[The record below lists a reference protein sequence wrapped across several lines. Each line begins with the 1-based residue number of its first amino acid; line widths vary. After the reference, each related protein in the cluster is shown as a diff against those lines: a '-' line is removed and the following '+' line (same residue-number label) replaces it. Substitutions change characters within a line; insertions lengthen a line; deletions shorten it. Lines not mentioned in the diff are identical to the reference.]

1 MATPFSTIYDEFLV
15 SVRDYKLDKL
25 YNLSPTNFNQYLQ
38 GFLIKAIPRFT
49 NCVKDIQNI
58 DTIIGQF
65 NDTLDLDEQIIM
77 SNLMVIEWL
86 TREIND
92 VTQFN
97 LHLNDTDFKRY
108 AEANNLKEKNNH
120 RDSLREIVNQDLVLY
135 GLKHTNW
142 QSWASG
148 NYWG

>member
-25 YNLSPTNFNQYLQ
+25 YNLSPTNFNEYLQ
-38 GFLIKAIPRFT
+38 GFLLKAVPRFT
-49 NCVKDIQNI
+49 NCIKNIQSY
-58 DTIIGQF
+58 DTVLKQF
-65 NDTLDLDEQIIM
+65 NETLDLDEQTIL

-108 AEANNLKEKNNH
+108 AESNNLKEKNNH

-135 GLKHTNW
+135 GLKHVNW

>member
-25 YNLSPTNFNQYLQ
+25 YNLSPTNFNEYLQ
-38 GFLIKAIPRFT
+38 LFLIKAIPIFT
-49 NCVKDIQNI
+49 NFVKNIRNI
-58 DTIIGQF
+58 DTIIFQF
-65 NDTLDLDEQIIM
+65 NYTLYLDEQIIL